1 MIRCQII
8 KTSSLGDIIHTLPA
22 ITDAVHALGDIEFDW
37 VVEEAFAEIPAW
49 HPAVKTII
57 PVAIRRWRRQPL
69 KALFSKEW
77 KQFKQNIGACRYD
90 YIIDAQGLLKSAW
103 LTRYTHGPV
112 YGLDKNSAREP
123 LAARFYQYPL
133 SVPGNQHAV
142 ERVRQ
147 LFAAVLGYTLEN
159 PNQPE
164 KINYGL
170 PHITEQAQQNHPPPA
185 ILFLH
190 GTTWSTKH
198 WPEIYWQQLA
208 GLLNHEGYTILL
220 PWGNEA
226 EYQRAERIKAQA
238 HTGAQA
244 VPLQTAIKVL
254 DKMSLT
260 ELMAQ
265 LRQVTAVVAVDTGLA
280 HLAAALD
287 KPVVAV
293 YGPTSAGL
301 TGTYGKHQCHL
312 RATLN
317 CAPCFKKHCDKVRGS
332 ISPECF
338 FDITPQNVIQSLHSL
353 LDQV

>member
-1 MIRCQII
+1 MIRCLII

-22 ITDAVHALGDIEFDW
+22 ITDAVNALGDIEFDW
-37 VVEEAFAEIPAW
+37 VVEETFAEIPAW

-57 PVAIRRWRRQPL
+57 PVAIRRWRKQPI
-69 KALFSKEW
+69 KTLFSEEW
-77 KQFKQNIGACRYD
+77 KQFKQRISACQYD

-123 LAARFYQYPL
+123 LASRFYQYPL
-133 SVPGNQHAV
+133 SVHGKQHAV

-147 LFAAVLGYTLEN
+147 LFAAVLGYTLDN

-164 KINYGL
+164 KTNYGL
-170 PHITEQAQQNHPPPA
+170 PHITQQAQQKHQPPS

-190 GTTWSTKH
+190 GTTWPTKH
-198 WPEIYWQQLA
+198 WLETYWQQLA
-208 GLLNHEGYTILL
+208 GLLSHEGYTILL

-238 HTGAQA
+238 GSHS
-244 VPLQTAIKVL
+244 QTAINVL

-260 ELMAQ
+260 ELMTQ
-265 LRQVTAVVAVDTGLA
+265 LRRVTAVVAVDTGLA

-312 RATLN
+312 QATLD
-317 CAPCFKKHCDKVRGS
+317 CAPCFKKHCDKVREH

-353 LDQV
+353 LDQVQSA